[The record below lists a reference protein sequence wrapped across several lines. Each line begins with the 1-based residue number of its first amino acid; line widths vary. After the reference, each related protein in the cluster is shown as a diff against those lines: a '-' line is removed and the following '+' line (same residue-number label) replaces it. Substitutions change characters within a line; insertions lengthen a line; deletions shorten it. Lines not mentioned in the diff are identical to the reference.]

1 MLFCTLISYKFFFL
15 ILVILYIYSIFKN
28 CNILISQKMKINEN
42 LFFSVTY
49 WWTDIS
55 NCKINQKHFKIGQ
68 LMVINYYYDNVYVIH
83 YVIVSREFILV
94 YSLYIYR
101 IYEYQLT
108 YLNTYSL
115 EAIISRTLNDAIIN
129 I

>member
-1 MLFCTLISYKFFFL
+1 
-15 ILVILYIYSIFKN
+15 
-28 CNILISQKMKINEN
+28 MKINEN

-49 WWTDIS
+49 WWTDIN